1 MKMKNKK
8 IILEND
14 AELILDRARVIL
26 ASTTI
31 TADIKRMIDKLGKLS
46 TGTVMGISSTTSAAF
61 GAEVASNFVKNITAQ
76 LNASIAQLQASSEVI
91 DIELQKL
98 DNITKGITDL
108 STDAGVD
115 IQPEETSGTAS
126 DSEVEADTSEED
138 VESEITT
145 PEEEN
150 PEDGGE
156 DTTDEEKDESEV
168 TDTELDDMFGAQPD
182 PALLKQK
189 KPKESTTESANII
202 LTGAFKKLL

>member
-1 MKMKNKK
+1 MKNKK

-61 GAEVASNFVKNITAQ
+61 GPEVASNFVKSITAQ
-76 LNASIAQLQASSEVI
+76 LNASIAQLQASSEAI

-108 STDAGVD
+108 SSDVGVD
-115 IQPEETSGTAS
+115 TTEEDSPPPEPTDTEDA
-126 DSEVEADTSEED
+126 ADSEED
-138 VESEITT
+138 IEEPTDTPPEGESEGESSANQ
-145 PEEEN
+145 EE
-150 PEDGGE
+150 
-156 DTTDEEKDESEV
+156 TDDEV
-168 TDTELDDMFGAQPD
+168 TDTDLDDMFGEQPD

-189 KPKESTTESANII
+189 KPKESTKESVNLI
-202 LTGAFKKLL
+202 LKGACKKLL